1 MPDESPVTPTASPES
16 RPRTVITP
24 SDLVSLSR
32 CAHRVRLDRVGDP
45 AERIP
50 AGAFLQLL
58 WEGGREHEA
67 DVIDSLGVQTVPFNP
82 DPDIRIEATKAL
94 MAEGPQLI
102 YHGLLRSGALVGE
115 PDILQRIDQPSDL
128 GAFAYLPVEIKNA
141 VAFEDDD
148 PDKPKEPDLLQ
159 LCAYAELLEAA
170 QGWRP
175 TIGRIIDGNGEW
187 HDLNIGRFRPIY
199 ELERARLVGILRG
212 KEKTRPGWKAACQ
225 ICVWQ
230 EHCWKVLTARDDVT
244 TLAGIGEGHRER
256 LWAAGVFTAAQLA
269 AASPE
274 SLVKTKGIK
283 EARAIA
289 WTRQARAQKSGNPE
303 ILARWTPPRVDFEVS
318 YDIED
323 FTPDPFVYL
332 HGLLVRPS
340 SAARFGS
347 AGFSEQELGSFEPV
361 CAELPQDDEVAVW
374 RRFLEK
380 VEDIDA
386 RGSYAVYVYSHHEYS
401 TLTKLAGAYGGSQ
414 TLTSFLRRFVD
425 LYDVVRESVVF
436 PADGRGLKSLARW
449 IGFEWRDED
458 PGGAQSMALWARYL
472 DDPWKNRS
480 LRDRLLAYNEDD
492 VRASFVLRDW
502 LDAHLSPVTGVR

>member
-1 MPDESPVTPTASPES
+1 MTPT
-16 RPRTVITP
+16 
-24 SDLVSLSR
+24 DLVSLSR
-32 CAHRVRLDRVGDP
+32 CAHRIRLDRVGDP
-45 AERIP
+45 AEQVP

-67 DVIDSLGVQTVPFNP
+67 DIVGEMDIDAVPVGP
-82 DPDIRIEATKAL
+82 DPESRIEATRAA
-94 MAEGPQLI
+94 MAEGVPLI
-102 YHGLLRSGALVGE
+102 YHGLLRSGPMTGE
-115 PDILQRIDQPSDL
+115 PDILERIDQPSAL
-128 GAFAYLPVEIKNA
+128 GAFAYVPVDIKNA
-141 VAFEDDD
+141 GAYEDGD
-148 PDKPKEPDLLQ
+148 PDRPKESYLLQ
-159 LCAYAELLEAA
+159 LSAYAELLEAA

-175 TIGRIIDGNGEW
+175 TIGKIVDADGVWRE
-187 HDLNIGRFRPIY
+187 LQVERFRPIY
-199 ELERARLVGILRG
+199 LLMRARLADVLRG

-225 ICVWQ
+225 QCVWQ

-244 TLAGIGEGHRER
+244 TVAGIGEGHRER
-256 LWAAGVFTAAQLA
+256 LWSIGIRTVAQLA
-269 AASPE
+269 EAGPDVLSKA
-274 SLVKTKGIK
+274 KGIK

-289 WTRQARAQKSGNPE
+289 WSRQARVQKTGKPE
-303 ILARWTPPRVDFEVS
+303 IIAPWTPPEVDFEVS

-332 HGLLVRPS
+332 HGLLVRPT

-347 AGFSEQELGSFEPV
+347 ARFSEEDFGSFEPV
-361 CAELPQDDEVAVW
+361 CAELPKDDEAAVW

-380 VEDIDA
+380 VDELDA
-386 RGSYAVYVYSHHEYS
+386 RGSYAVYVYSHHEHGA
-401 TLTKLAGAYGGSQ
+401 LRNLAKTYGGSDA
-414 TLTSFLRRFVD
+414 LTRFLRRFVD

-458 PGGAQSMALWARYL
+458 PGGAQSMAWWAEYL
-472 DDPWKNRS
+472 DDPRKTH

-502 LDAHLSPVTGVR
+502 LEVNVKPSETEKEES

>member
-1 MPDESPVTPTASPES
+1 MTPTASPVS
-16 RPRTVITP
+16 RPRGVITP

-67 DVIDSLGVQTVPFNP
+67 EIIDALETQAVPFNR
-82 DPDIRIEATKAL
+82 DPDARIEATKAV
-94 MAEGPQLI
+94 MSEGPPLI

-115 PDILQRIDQPSDL
+115 PDILQRVEQPSNL
-128 GAFAYLPVEIKNA
+128 GPFAYLPVEIKNA
-141 VAFEDDD
+141 AAFEDND
-148 PDKPKEPDLLQ
+148 PDRPKEPDVLQ
-159 LCAYAELLEAA
+159 LCAYAELLETA

-175 TIGRIIDGNGEW
+175 TTGKIIDGNGDW
-187 HDLNIGRFRPIY
+187 HDLNIGRFRALY
-199 ELERARLVGILRG
+199 ELERARLVDILRG

-225 ICVWQ
+225 LCVWQ
-230 EHCWKVLTARDDVT
+230 EHCWRVLTARDDVT
-244 TLAGIGEGHRER
+244 TVAGIGESHRER
-256 LWAAGVFTAAQLA
+256 LWAAGIYTTAQLA
-269 AASPE
+269 EADPE

-303 ILARWTPPRVDFEVS
+303 ILSHWTPPQVDFEVS

-332 HGLLVRPS
+332 HGLLIRPS

-347 AGFSEQELGSFEPV
+347 AGFSEQDFGSFEPV
-361 CAELPQDDEVAVW
+361 CAELPADDEAAVW
-374 RRFLEK
+374 RRFLDK
-380 VEDIDA
+380 VQEIDS
-386 RGSYAVYVYSHHEYS
+386 RGSYAVYVYSHHEHS
-401 TLTKLAGAYGGSQ
+401 TLKRLAEVYGGSAA
-414 TLTSFLRRFVD
+414 LTRFLRCFVD
-425 LYDVVRESVVF
+425 LYDVVRDSVVF

-449 IGFEWRDED
+449 IGFGWRDQD
-458 PGGAQSMALWARYL
+458 PGGAQSMAWWAQYL
-472 DDPWKNRS
+472 DDPPGNGH

-502 LDAHLSPVTGVR
+502 LETATQGHVNER